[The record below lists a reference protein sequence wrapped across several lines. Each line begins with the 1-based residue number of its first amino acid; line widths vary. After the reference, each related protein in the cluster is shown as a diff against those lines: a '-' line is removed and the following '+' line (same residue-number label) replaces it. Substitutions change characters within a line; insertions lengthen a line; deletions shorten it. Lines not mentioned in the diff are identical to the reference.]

1 MVKKKLSTFSLH
13 NTTETASIIPEEA
26 PLQRR
31 NSIHNVPY
39 VDVNDPNTR
48 QRMERYKEERRSMLR
63 AKYKVEDYMN
73 TEDQD
78 LYKYRRKSSENTK
91 ASNED
96 LSSKNED
103 LTEDLVILRSDL
115 KKETD
120 DGLIDEDV
128 NVKERAA
135 LFGGSKN
142 NRAKSWTTNLI
153 TPKNNS
159 KNTRPISDT
168 SAHLNRKM
176 SPGSPSKIRDMA
188 AFFEQQK
195 SWISFTKSSKGF
207 RYLYLFYWFLYG
219 CDFFRFFFWLPPAL
233 LSDYKLIFYQKSFCV
248 LFNPMLFL
256 MSKK

>member
-1 MVKKKLSTFSLH
+1 MIFGYIFNHCERASSVLKLKIDTFSESPRVVKKKLSTFSLH

-195 SWISFTKSSKGF
+195 S
-207 RYLYLFYWFLYG
+207 
-219 CDFFRFFFWLPPAL
+219 
-233 LSDYKLIFYQKSFCV
+233 
-248 LFNPMLFL
+248 
-256 MSKK
+256 

>member
-13 NTTETASIIPEEA
+13 NHPDSVSIPEEA

-48 QRMERYKEERRSMLR
+48 QRMERYKEERRSLLR

-73 TEDQD
+73 TEEDQD
-78 LYKYRRKSSENTK
+78 FNKYRRKSSETK

-96 LSSKNED
+96 LSNCSKTQENETEIK
-103 LTEDLVILRSDL
+103 LTEDLVILRCNNIKTTEQSSSPIR
-115 KKETD
+115 ET
-120 DGLIDEDV
+120 GLIDEDV

-135 LFGGSKN
+135 IFGGSTTKN
-142 NRAKSWTTNLI
+142 NRAKSWTANLI
-153 TPKNNS
+153 TSPSCNNS
-159 KNTRPISDT
+159 KNNTNAMKITRPISDT
-168 SAHLNRKM
+168 THVMSSQRKM

-195 SWISFTKSSKGF
+195 S
-207 RYLYLFYWFLYG
+207 
-219 CDFFRFFFWLPPAL
+219 
-233 LSDYKLIFYQKSFCV
+233 
-248 LFNPMLFL
+248 
-256 MSKK
+256 